1 MSYLKLVCSI
11 IPRHIFASAS
21 EHGVTWYKYFDCILN
36 FLSSILSLHNWVQR
50 QEKNIPVIVYHSC
63 LDCFY
68 CMRYTRV
75 CCPKIYQKCILH
87 CILHHWAIPQDMSQ
101 GSKIASARQW
111 FTVWSMVCTICFKLP
126 CLNKNLN
133 EIFLRGLIQRFPLSY
148 IYKKK
153 QLLIKW
159 FIHCLVL

>member
-21 EHGVTWYKYFDCILN
+21 EHGVTWYKYFDCILS
-36 FLSSILSLHNWVQR
+36 FLSSILSRHNWVQR
-50 QEKNIPVIVYHSC
+50 QKKCNCLSFLFRLFLLYALNSSLLSKNISKVY
-63 LDCFY
+63 
-68 CMRYTRV
+68 
-75 CCPKIYQKCILH
+75 I
-87 CILHHWAIPQDMSQ
+87 ILHHWAIPQDMSQ

-153 QLLIKW
+153 TN
-159 FIHCLVL
+159 FS